1 MIEMLY
7 LVDNKEKMYQ
17 MFDENKFSFYDYD
30 ENYNQKIISN
40 MEDLKKLIKKYNENM
55 DSDYEILDNIKDKK
69 NYKGSEAL
77 EQVDQRGGGCPIPGD
92 IQGQCTEHLIS
103 CRYPCSLQGSWTR

>member
-1 MIEMLY
+1 MMY
-7 LVDNKEKMYQ
+7 LVDNKEKKYQ

-69 NYKGSEAL
+69 NYKRI
-77 EQVDQRGGGCPIPGD
+77 V
-92 IQGQCTEHLIS
+92 
-103 CRYPCSLQGSWTR
+103 

>member
-1 MIEMLY
+1 MLY

-69 NYKGSEAL
+69 NYKRI
-77 EQVDQRGGGCPIPGD
+77 V
-92 IQGQCTEHLIS
+92 
-103 CRYPCSLQGSWTR
+103 

>member
-1 MIEMLY
+1 MLY

-17 MFDENKFSFYDYD
+17 MFDENKFSFYDHD

-69 NYKGSEAL
+69 NYKRI
-77 EQVDQRGGGCPIPGD
+77 V
-92 IQGQCTEHLIS
+92 
-103 CRYPCSLQGSWTR
+103 